1 MKNNLND
8 FLDIKKNE
16 IETEEFSI
24 KDNLLKFSDLTIQL
38 SNISYLSAGK
48 KKFKMPIMAIIILI
62 ISLFLLSI
70 LPIIGFLLLI
80 ASGGYIWYLYNDYQK
95 EKQFLTF
102 NLNSGQIYRISFE
115 KKDFLNK
122 VRETV
127 EFSMNNKNKNFEINI
142 GKQEVFSGDYHS
154 HNVRGSNIKISS
166 NSHQKT
172 DSSVKIGD
180 IKDSSMSGVAFGSNN
195 IVRNK
200 EQNISYNW
208 AELRT
213 NLKSLLS
220 NVSED
225 SSLTEASIQA
235 LQAAEKEDKQQFEI
249 VIQNNKSIFLS
260 NLFQNTAS
268 QFLVQIINNI
278 LGI

>member
-154 HNVRGSNIKISS
+154 HNVQGSNIKISS

>member
-48 KKFKMPIMAIIILI
+48 KKFKIPIMAIIILI

-70 LPIIGFLLLI
+70 LPIFGFLLLI

>member
-154 HNVRGSNIKISS
+154 HNVQGSNIKISS

-220 NVSED
+220 NVNED

>member
-16 IETEEFSI
+16 IETEKFSI

-48 KKFKMPIMAIIILI
+48 KKFKIPIMAIIILI

>member
-62 ISLFLLSI
+62 ISLFILSI

-95 EKQFLTF
+95 GKQFLTF

-225 SSLTEASIQA
+225 PSLTEVSIQA

>member
-48 KKFKMPIMAIIILI
+48 KKFKIPIMAIIILI

-70 LPIIGFLLLI
+70 LPIFGFLLLI

-225 SSLTEASIQA
+225 SSLTEAIIQA

>member
-48 KKFKMPIMAIIILI
+48 KKFKIPIMAIIILI

-70 LPIIGFLLLI
+70 LPIFGFLLLI

-166 NSHQKT
+166 NSHQKN

>member
-154 HNVRGSNIKISS
+154 HNVQGSNIKISS

-220 NVSED
+220 NVNED

-249 VIQNNKSIFLS
+249 VIRNNKSIFLS

>member
-220 NVSED
+220 NVNED

>member
-48 KKFKMPIMAIIILI
+48 KKFKIPIMAIIILI

-70 LPIIGFLLLI
+70 LPIFGFLLLI

-166 NSHQKT
+166 NSHPKT

>member
-48 KKFKMPIMAIIILI
+48 KKFKIPIMAIIILI